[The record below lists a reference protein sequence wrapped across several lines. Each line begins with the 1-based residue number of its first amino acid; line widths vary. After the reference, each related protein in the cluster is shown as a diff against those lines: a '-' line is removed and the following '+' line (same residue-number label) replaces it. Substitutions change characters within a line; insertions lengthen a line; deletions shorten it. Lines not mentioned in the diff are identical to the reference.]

1 MGVAST
7 LKKFPSSDGPSLRTM
22 TNAVSENRQATVAQP
37 DKNRERVSS
46 ILRINDGQ
54 PLSEEQ
60 EQQIINDAQDI
71 LNKFPISVGEDT
83 NGQNPEWETIQ
94 HPGTEALKH
103 LHGESYTPTGMER
116 SASDIAGI
124 LSGKKVKGGIAKEDS
139 NVDEGYMRVP
149 KFWDPEPFGTISDIR
164 DSTFASDSSN
174 ANDTFPR
181 DGVRRYLGNFGSRLM
196 TPTEAKSIGSHIT
209 TNDGKVLETIFVAVA
224 SYRDYQCSTTVESAF
239 SRATHPERIR
249 VAVVN
254 QIHGDDKSC
263 AIPPEGPCELFP
275 HQAMC
280 RYKDQIDIFTVD
292 AGLSVGPVFARHLGH
307 RLYRGEY
314 FAMQSDAH
322 VIFVS
327 GWDDEIVEQW
337 HSAKNEMAVL
347 STYLSGVEDHIDLKT
362 GLRTSKS
369 RPIMCNSDYEGQG
382 EIKHLRHG
390 QQPEGVPFIH
400 DTPTLN
406 PFWAAGFSFGRGHFV
421 VNVPYDQVSSPLTF
435 FCSEMLVLHSN
446 RC

>member
-1 MGVAST
+1 
-7 LKKFPSSDGPSLRTM
+7 
-22 TNAVSENRQATVAQP
+22 
-37 DKNRERVSS
+37 
-46 ILRINDGQ
+46 
-54 PLSEEQ
+54 
-60 EQQIINDAQDI
+60 
-71 LNKFPISVGEDT
+71 
-83 NGQNPEWETIQ
+83 
-94 HPGTEALKH
+94 
-103 LHGESYTPTGMER
+103 
-116 SASDIAGI
+116 
-124 LSGKKVKGGIAKEDS
+124 
-139 NVDEGYMRVP
+139 
-149 KFWDPEPFGTISDIR
+149 
-164 DSTFASDSSN
+164 
-174 ANDTFPR
+174 
-181 DGVRRYLGNFGSRLM
+181 
-196 TPTEAKSIGSHIT
+196 
-209 TNDGKVLETIFVAVA
+209 
-224 SYRDYQCSTTVESAF
+224 
-239 SRATHPERIR
+239 
-249 VAVVN
+249 
-254 QIHGDDKSC
+254 
-263 AIPPEGPCELFP
+263 
-275 HQAMC
+275 MC